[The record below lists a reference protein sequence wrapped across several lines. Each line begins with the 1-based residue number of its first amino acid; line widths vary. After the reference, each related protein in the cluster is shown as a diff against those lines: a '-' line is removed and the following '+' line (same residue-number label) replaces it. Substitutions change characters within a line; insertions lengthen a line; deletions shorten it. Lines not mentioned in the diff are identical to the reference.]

1 MSKIVQVG
9 NDVIEFPADMPDE
22 EIESVLSQQFKTSST
37 EQPKKRS
44 VWEEAGRQLG
54 LTARAGATAVA
65 GIPAMLADPLAAGIN
80 AVAGKQVFPNQ
91 SQELQRKL
99 TELGLPEPQGGLE
112 RAVQT
117 GTAAMGGA
125 GTQAALAAASKLPML
140 APLARE
146 VPQQLAAAGAA
157 GSAAQ
162 ATADASQ
169 EAGRTPLETAATS
182 LAMGA
187 LAGMV
192 AAKGVKTASTAKI
205 PQMTKEEVK
214 RQASRA
220 YDRVDSAGI
229 TVKPQPLLRAID
241 DIEDGLVRTSNFNP
255 LLESHRP
262 VKTVLDQ
269 LRAMVGSQRVS
280 FSKLDQLRQAANNIA
295 RESTDPATRRL
306 AGQVVEGLD
315 KKIGTLQPTDL
326 ITGKAALPTALKD
339 VKEARDAWRRVSKA
353 DILEDALDIA
363 AARALDPKASKGEL
377 IRNQF
382 KTLSANKNKMRMFDS
397 DEQAA
402 IKRVVS
408 GDGADTLLAL
418 LARMNPERSHLVMGG
433 QMYMGYH
440 NPLVGAGMAGT
451 GFAADKS
458 LGALQQSRAQDAINR
473 VLAGPGAPRSPQSAW
488 WRAPMEAYP
497 RMAEEEQ
504 Q

>member
-1 MSKIVQVG
+1 MAKIKTHLG
-9 NDVIEFPADMPDE
+9 EAETPDMASPP
-22 EIESVLSQQFKTSST
+22 T
-37 EQPKKRS
+37 EPTKKRS
-44 VWEEAGRQLG
+44 AWEEAGRQLG

-65 GIPAMLADPLAAGIN
+65 GVPAMLADPLVAGIN
-80 AVAGKQVFPNQ
+80 AVAGRQVFPNQ
-91 SQELQRKL
+91 TQELQRKL

-117 GTAAMGGA
+117 GATAMGGA
-125 GTQAALAAASKLPML
+125 GTQAAVAAASKLPML

-162 ATADASQ
+162 ATADYTQ
-169 EAGRTPLETAATS
+169 EAGRTPLETAAAS
-182 LAMGA
+182 LAVGA
-187 LAGMV
+187 LAGMT
-192 AAKGVKTASTAKI
+192 AAKGVRMAGTEKV
-205 PQMTKEEVK
+205 PQMTMEDVK

-220 YDRVDSAGI
+220 YERVDAAGI
-229 TVKPQPLLRAID
+229 NVKPQPLLRTID
-241 DIEDGLVRTSNFNP
+241 DIEADLVRTSNFNP

-326 ITGKAALPTALKD
+326 ITGKTALPSALKD

-353 DILEDALDIA
+353 GILEDALDVSA
-363 AARALDPKASKGEL
+363 TRALDPKASQGEL

-382 KTLSANKNKMRMFDS
+382 KVLAANKNKMRMFNS

-408 GDGADTLLAL
+408 GDGVEALLAL

-433 QMYMGYH
+433 QLFMGYH
-440 NPLVGAGMAGT
+440 NPVAGAAAAGT
-451 GFAADKS
+451 GFAADKA
-458 LGALQQSRAQDAINR
+458 LGALQQSRAQDAVSR
-473 VLAGPGAPRSPQSAW
+473 VLSGYNTPRPESMW
-488 WRAPMEAYP
+488 WRAPMEARP

-504 Q
+504 R